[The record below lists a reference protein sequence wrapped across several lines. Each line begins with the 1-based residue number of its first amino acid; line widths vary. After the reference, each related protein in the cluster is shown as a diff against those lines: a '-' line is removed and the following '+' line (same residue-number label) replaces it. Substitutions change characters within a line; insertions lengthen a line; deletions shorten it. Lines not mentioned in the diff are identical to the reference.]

1 MLATDFGCIGIVEA
15 LLKAKD
21 IDVNLRDDNGSNALH
36 LAAANTPG
44 HPDGAE
50 EVIKLILSSK
60 DIDVNAQNEQGGT
73 ALMYAVS
80 RYPIEIVELLL
91 NKPGIKVN
99 SKTSQ
104 SSSYSGWTALDFAIN
119 HYVNEEKSEELQN
132 IVNLLKG
139 E

>member
-1 MLATDFGCIGIVEA
+1 MTFQD
-15 LLKAKD
+15 D
-21 IDVNLRDDNGSNALH
+21 INYTFRKFFNIRDKNGSNALH
-36 LAAANTPG
+36 LAAANTPRFTKFT
-44 HPDGAE
+44 DGAE

-60 DIDVNAQNEQGGT
+60 DIDVNAQNEQGTT

-80 RYPIEIVELLL
+80 RYPIEIIELML

-104 SSSYSGWTALDFAIN
+104 SSRTSGWTALDFAIN